1 MLGLFIEIDPK
12 LWSDPTHFN
21 PERFENESEVNK
33 LLPFGLG
40 RMTYPG
46 ANLAQRT
53 VSLTLVLSIQCF
65 KWKRTT
71 KKEIDRT
78 EGKGLTV
85 SKKYSLE
92 AMCQVCQS
100 LTVKDIY
107 NF

>member
-1 MLGLFIEIDPK
+1 MLGLFIEIDLK

-85 SKKYSLE
+85 SKKIFLRSYVPS
-92 AMCQVCQS
+92 VPITDS
-100 LTVKDIY
+100 
-107 NF
+107 